1 MTEENIR
8 MTRISDLPE
17 IPLNNKML
25 QSDQNTMYI
34 PMNVHPNPYGIPE
47 QPPGGMP
54 LPHASAPHQKSS
66 SHENPMLPQ
75 NHPPDNDSYDIEDSY
90 GNYGNEDNEEQ
101 EYRLPARDVP
111 VRDITKEFLQDIEIT
126 PNYIPKP
133 KITADYIKEYEAAA
147 IEKEKEY
154 EKEKDQEQK
163 REEWFD
169 LLQTPILVGIL
180 YFIFQLPI
188 VNTLIFKRF
197 SFMNIYR
204 EDGNFNLWGLL
215 LKAASFSILFWSI
228 DQLIYQTIIF
238 LE

>member
-1 MTEENIR
+1 MSEENIR

-17 IPLNNKML
+17 IPLNNQMI
-25 QSDQNTMYI
+25 QSDSSTMYI

-54 LPHASAPHQKSS
+54 LPHASAPHQKMQ
-66 SHENPMLPQ
+66 ENSMLPQ
-75 NHPPDNDSYDIEDSY
+75 QPTGNNNSELSYPI
-90 GNYGNEDNEEQ
+90 EQ
-101 EYRLPARDVP
+101 EYRLPAHDVP
-111 VRDITKEFLQDIEIT
+111 VRDISQEFLQDIAVT

-133 KITADYIKEYEAAA
+133 KITVDYIKEYEAAA
-147 IEKEKEY
+147 AAKEKEY
-154 EKEKDQEQK
+154 EKEKKQEKK

-180 YFIFQLPI
+180 YFILQLPV

-197 SFMNIYR
+197 SFLQIYR

-215 LKAASFSILFWSI
+215 LKAMLFSFLFWSI
-228 DQLIYQTIIF
+228 DQLIFQTALF